1 MDPNETL
8 AAIRRELA
16 DPAGPDPGRLSDLVE
31 ALDGWLTRGGFP
43 PTAWQ
48 PADPLLTANDH
59 VITKAAHPVDSVHQ
73 PWAVHVAVHLYPSTP
88 IVVRLR
94 KPHGRTSLQI
104 GAPGAELAL
113 FADAGQIDR
122 LANLLAVIRTR
133 LHP

>member
-16 DPAGPDPGRLSDLVE
+16 DPAGPDLDRLSDLVE
-31 ALDGWLTRGGFP
+31 ALDGWLTRGGVP
-43 PTAWQ
+43 PIAWR
-48 PADPLLTANDH
+48 PPDPLLTAHDH
-59 VITKAAHPVDSVHQ
+59 VITKAAHPVDGIHL

-94 KPHGRTSLQI
+94 KPTGRTSLQI

-113 FADAGQIDR
+113 FVDAGQIDR
-122 LANLLAVIRTR
+122 LANLLAVVRAR